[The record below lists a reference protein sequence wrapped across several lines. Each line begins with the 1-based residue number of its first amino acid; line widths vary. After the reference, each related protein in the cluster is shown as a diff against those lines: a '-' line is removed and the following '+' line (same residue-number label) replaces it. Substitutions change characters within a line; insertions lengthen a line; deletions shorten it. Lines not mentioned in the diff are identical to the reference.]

1 MNTNYRFKVG
11 SINSFE
17 SASYRDARFYYFLA
31 PHCTTKMELLPFGR
45 DPVYVGLLRVCLA
58 EAIYRSPH
66 YVLRARASDTLR
78 PIYLKDPTLR
88 VRGY

>member
-17 SASYRDARFYYFLA
+17 SASHRDARFYYFLA

-45 DPVYVGLLRVCLA
+45 DPVYVGLLRV
-58 EAIYRSPH
+58 SPSGAFLE
-66 YVLRARASDTLR
+66 VPLN
-78 PIYLKDPTLR
+78 
-88 VRGY
+88 